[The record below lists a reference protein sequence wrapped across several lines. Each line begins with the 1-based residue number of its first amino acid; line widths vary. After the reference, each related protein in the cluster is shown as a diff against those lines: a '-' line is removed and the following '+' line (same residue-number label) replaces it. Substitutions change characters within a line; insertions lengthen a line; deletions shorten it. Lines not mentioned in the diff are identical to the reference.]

1 MADPLSVT
9 ASIIA
14 VLQLTATLV
23 SYVNDAKDAPSD
35 QARFAKEAQNLSGLL
50 TKLICRVNEGKDKSE
65 GWYEEV
71 EALGKPDGPLGQYG
85 AALEKLQRKIKS
97 REGLAKI
104 GNMLLWKFIKE
115 EVASILLQI
124 ERIKSLIQIAIQMD
138 HL

>member
-1 MADPLSVT
+1 MGDPLSVT
-9 ASIIA
+9 VSIIA

-23 SYVNDAKDAPSD
+23 SYVNDVKDAPSD
-35 QARFAKEAQNLSGLL
+35 QARFATEAKSLSDLL

-65 GWYEEV
+65 GWYKEV
-71 EALGKPDGPLGQYG
+71 EALGEPDGPLGLYE
-85 AALEKLQRKIKS
+85 AALEKLKRKIKN

-104 GNMLLWKFIKE
+104 GNMLVWKFIKE

-124 ERIKSLIQIAIQMD
+124 ERIKNLIQIAIQMD